1 VDDTHILGHQT
12 SPVATPPSKLVV
24 KRLTAPLPEKFDV
37 VVKILEKYRFGKY
50 TRIIMT
56 EIHKNIVNL
65 PKTTNKGLT
74 SSSLLISEVATLEH
88 KPEKFDQPYQ
98 LYYHKSKMIDLKEI
112 PYPYSHLSS
121 KESLADSIQKPQMY
135 LPIYQ
140 RFFELNDHNYQ
151 SISLNHQHHIK
162 NLQEV
167 TTLTH
172 SSIQPANV
180 FIKFSP
186 LLDPIKYMVGKY
198 DLDDPATKNLPT
210 IHSTE
215 SDTNPKILSTSN
227 ASYIDGFF
235 YYLTS
240 VLRNQHNF
248 VHGIDFYGSYLG
260 IQDNFK
266 VNIEEDLE
274 YLSKSPF
281 FIKNIGKL
289 MILENYNQENSP
301 FSHAGSRGYHP
312 TVSIDHT
319 DCCEQID
326 IGIIDIDTS
335 HELEISALN
344 SSGSPLPLSEKE
356 PVVDVTP
363 LLENEDD
370 EEITPL
376 DANDESEDD
385 SDDSK
390 SENSSEDILSDKEN
404 QEGCGDD
411 DEADWETEDETD
423 DEGGNDSPEAVAYIH
438 DFPVQLIFLEKCHG
452 TMDELFMN
460 NMNVEESRSALFQII
475 MILLVYQKLFKFTH
489 NDLHTNN
496 IMYVNT
502 DLVYLKYKYRNQYY
516 CVPTYGRIF
525 KIIDYGRSIYKYSK
539 LCFCSDSFAP
549 GGDAST
555 QYNCEPFMKSSK
567 PRLNPNMSF
576 DLCRLGCSIF
586 DFLFDDDDLVRG
598 AESLPTTNSIGHLG
612 DRRSLDTVVD
622 NDLKRTIQ
630 RWCTDDDGK
639 NILYKRNGS
648 ERYPGFKLYKMIART
663 VHQHTPEQQ
672 LTDPWFSIF
681 NENDTKHNEYM
692 HALTSSNITVSD
704 ISHIMDIDSYPEYA

>member
-1 VDDTHILGHQT
+1 
-12 SPVATPPSKLVV
+12 
-24 KRLTAPLPEKFDV
+24 
-37 VVKILEKYRFGKY
+37 
-50 TRIIMT
+50 M
-56 EIHKNIVNL
+56 NL
-65 PKTTNKGLT
+65 PKT
-74 SSSLLISEVATLEH
+74 SEDPKADVRITVASGGEVKASH
-88 KPEKFDQPYQ
+88 QYP
-98 LYYHKSKMIDLKEI
+98 LYYHKSKMIDMKEI
-112 PYPYSHLSS
+112 PYPYPHLSS
-121 KESLADSIQKPQMY
+121 KETLADSIQNPQMY

-140 RFFELNDHNYQ
+140 RFFELNDNNYQ
-151 SISLNHQHHIK
+151 SISLNHQYHIK
-162 NLQEV
+162 NLQEI

-172 SSIQPANV
+172 SSSSSPIQPANV
-180 FIKFSP
+180 FIKYSP

-198 DLDDPATKNLPT
+198 NLDDPATKNLPT

-215 SDTNPKILSTSN
+215 SDTHPKILSTSN
-227 ASYIDGFF
+227 ASYVDGFF

-281 FIKNIGKL
+281 FIQNIGKL

-301 FSHAGSRGYHP
+301 FSHTGSRGYHP
-312 TVSIDHT
+312 TVSIDQS
-319 DCCEQID
+319 DLGEQID
-326 IGIIDIDTS
+326 LGIIDIVS
-335 HELEISALN
+335 GPVVSSELDASV
-344 SSGSPLPLSEKE
+344 PLAEKE
-356 PVVDVTP
+356 IVVDVTP
-363 LLENEDD
+363 LLESDDD
-370 EEITPL
+370 EENLPL
-376 DANDESEDD
+376 DTNNDSDDD

-390 SENSSEDILSDKEN
+390 SEHSSEDILSDKEN
-404 QEGCGDD
+404 EEKGGDEEDD
-411 DEADWETEDETD
+411 DDDWETEDE
-423 DEGGNDSPEAVAYIH
+423 DEDEHDSPEAVAYIH
-438 DFPVQLIFLEKCHG
+438 DFPVQMIFLEKCHG
-452 TMDELFMN
+452 TMDELLTNQMSA
-460 NMNVEESRSALFQII
+460 EEARSALFQII

-496 IMYVNT
+496 IMFIHT
-502 DLVYLKYKYRNQYY
+502 DLAFLKYKYRNHIY

-555 QYNCEPFMKSSK
+555 QYNCEPFFKSSK

-586 DFLFDDDDLVRG
+586 DFLFDDNDM
-598 AESLPTTNSIGHLG
+598 
-612 DRRSLDTVVD
+612 DTVVND
-622 NDLKRTIQ
+622 DLKRTIQ

-639 NILYKRNGS
+639 NVLYKRNGS

-663 VHQHTPEQQ
+663 VHQHTPESQ
-672 LTDPWFSIF
+672 LTDSWFKIF
-681 NENDTKHNEYM
+681 NENDSKHAEYM
-692 HALTSSNITVSD
+692 KSHQDFYKSEDKLCISQLVKT
-704 ISHIMDIDSYPEYA
+704 SHIMDIDSYPEYA

>member
-1 VDDTHILGHQT
+1 
-12 SPVATPPSKLVV
+12 
-24 KRLTAPLPEKFDV
+24 
-37 VVKILEKYRFGKY
+37 
-50 TRIIMT
+50 
-56 EIHKNIVNL
+56 
-65 PKTTNKGLT
+65 
-74 SSSLLISEVATLEH
+74 
-88 KPEKFDQPYQ
+88 
-98 LYYHKSKMIDLKEI
+98 MIDLKEI
-112 PYPYSHLSS
+112 PYPYPHLDN
-121 KESLADSIQKPQMY
+121 KHPHTKITLADSIQNPQMY

-151 SISLNHQHHIK
+151 SISLNHQYHIK

-167 TTLTH
+167 TSLTH
-172 SSIQPANV
+172 SSSCSPIQPANV
-180 FIKFSP
+180 FIKYSP

-198 DLDDPATKNLPT
+198 NLDDPATKNLPT

-215 SDTNPKILSTSN
+215 SDTHPKILSDSN

-235 YYLTS
+235 YYLSS

-281 FIKNIGKL
+281 FIQNIGKL
-289 MILENYNQENSP
+289 MILENYDQENSP
-301 FSHAGSRGYHP
+301 FSHTGSRGYHP
-312 TVSIDHT
+312 TVSIDQGDLGEH
-319 DCCEQID
+319 ID
-326 IGIIDIDTS
+326 LGIIDIDLGASVPESLITDS
-335 HELEISALN
+335 GIGLVSGLKSLQLLTQKVTYGHRMSLDATIPDILSSN
-344 SSGSPLPLSEKE
+344 SEGGLRSPEEFEKE
-356 PVVDVTP
+356 MEVDVTP
-363 LLENEDD
+363 LLETDNDAENL
-370 EEITPL
+370 PL
-376 DANDESEDD
+376 DTNNDSDDD

-390 SENSSEDILSDKEN
+390 SEHSSEEDESTYARREGESDKEN
-404 QEGCGDD
+404 QED
-411 DEADWETEDETD
+411 DEDDEDDWETEDEDD
-423 DEGGNDSPEAVAYIH
+423 DENEHDSPEAVAYIH
-438 DFPVQLIFLEKCHG
+438 DFPVQMIFLEKCHG

-460 NMNVEESRSALFQII
+460 HMSEEETRSALFQII

-496 IMYVNT
+496 IMYVKT
-502 DLVYLKYKYRNQYY
+502 DLAFLKYKYRNHTY

-586 DFLFDDDDLVRG
+586 DFLFDDND
-598 AESLPTTNSIGHLG
+598 
-612 DRRSLDTVVD
+612 LDTVVD
-622 NDLKRTIQ
+622 NDLKRTIK

-639 NILYKRNGS
+639 NVLYKRNGS

-663 VHQHTPEQQ
+663 VHQHTPESQ
-672 LTDPWFSIF
+672 LTDPWFNIF
-681 NENDTKHNEYM
+681 DENDTRHTEYISNSEDDNRSPEELGKGHN
-692 HALTSSNITVSD
+692 

>member
-1 VDDTHILGHQT
+1 MN
-12 SPVATPPSKLVV
+12 P
-24 KRLTAPLPEKFDV
+24 
-37 VVKILEKYRFGKY
+37 
-50 TRIIMT
+50 
-56 EIHKNIVNL
+56 
-65 PKTTNKGLT
+65 PKT
-74 SSSLLISEVATLEH
+74 SEDPKADVRRTVASGVEVKASQQYL
-88 KPEKFDQPYQ
+88 

-112 PYPYSHLSS
+112 PYPYPHLDT
-121 KESLADSIQKPQMY
+121 KHPQTKITLADSIQNPQMY

-162 NLQEV
+162 NFQEV
-167 TTLTH
+167 TTLMN
-172 SSIQPANV
+172 SSSSSPIQSANV
-180 FIKFSP
+180 FIKYSP

-198 DLDDPATKNLPT
+198 NLDDPATKNLPT

-215 SDTNPKILSTSN
+215 SDTHPKILSDSN

-235 YYLTS
+235 YYLSS
-240 VLRNQHNF
+240 VLRNQHDF

-281 FIKNIGKL
+281 FIQNIGKL
-289 MILENYNQENSP
+289 MILENYDQENSP
-301 FSHAGSRGYHP
+301 FSHTGSRGYHP
-312 TVSIDHT
+312 TVSIDQGDLGEH
-319 DCCEQID
+319 ID
-326 IGIIDIDTS
+326 LGIIDIDPGDS
-335 HELEISALN
+335 IPNFEGDFVAGEV
-344 SSGSPLPLSEKE
+344 SSEGGFQPPLPIPEKE
-356 PVVDVTP
+356 TEVDLTP
-363 LLENEDD
+363 LLESDNDAENL
-370 EEITPL
+370 PL
-376 DANDESEDD
+376 DTNSDSDDD

-390 SENSSEDILSDKEN
+390 SEHSSEEDDSTYARRSGESDKEN
-404 QEGCGDD
+404 QEDQEDQEDGED
-411 DEADWETEDETD
+411 DEDDWETEDE
-423 DEGGNDSPEAVAYIH
+423 DEDENEHDSPEAVAYIH
-438 DFPVQLIFLEKCHG
+438 DFPVQMIFLEKCHG

-460 NMNVEESRSALFQII
+460 HMSEEETRSALFQII

-496 IMYVNT
+496 IMYVKT
-502 DLVYLKYKYRNQYY
+502 DLAFLKYKYRNHIY

-586 DFLFDDDDLVRG
+586 DFLFDDND
-598 AESLPTTNSIGHLG
+598 
-612 DRRSLDTVVD
+612 LDTVVD
-622 NDLKRTIQ
+622 NDLKRTIK

-639 NILYKRNGS
+639 NVLYKRNGS

-663 VHQHTPEQQ
+663 VHQHTPESQ
-672 LTDPWFSIF
+672 LTDPWFNIF
-681 NENDTKHNEYM
+681 NENDTRHTEYIQIGKG
-692 HALTSSNITVSD
+692 ASVPCSLSNTNSEGDRRSPEEFGKGLPASSLLTSPLALPPSKFGKVSN

>member
-1 VDDTHILGHQT
+1 
-12 SPVATPPSKLVV
+12 
-24 KRLTAPLPEKFDV
+24 
-37 VVKILEKYRFGKY
+37 
-50 TRIIMT
+50 
-56 EIHKNIVNL
+56 
-65 PKTTNKGLT
+65 
-74 SSSLLISEVATLEH
+74 
-88 KPEKFDQPYQ
+88 
-98 LYYHKSKMIDLKEI
+98 
-112 PYPYSHLSS
+112 
-121 KESLADSIQKPQMY
+121 MY

-167 TTLTH
+167 TTLMH
-172 SSIQPANV
+172 SSSCSPIQPADV
-180 FIKFSP
+180 FIKYSP

-198 DLDDPATKNLPT
+198 NLDDPATKNLPT

-215 SDTNPKILSTSN
+215 SDTHPKILSDSN

-235 YYLTS
+235 YYLSS

-281 FIKNIGKL
+281 FIQNIGKL
-289 MILENYNQENSP
+289 MILENYDQDNSP
-301 FSHAGSRGYHP
+301 FSHSGSRGYHP
-312 TVSIDHT
+312 TVLIDQSDIGEH
-319 DCCEQID
+319 ID
-326 IGIIDIDTS
+326 LGIIDIDKGASVHSSLCTT
-335 HELEISALN
+335 N
-344 SSGSPLPLSEKE
+344 SSGDLRSLEEFDTGIDVENMTNEISTFSADHHALDVTTSLESEKE
-356 PVVDVTP
+356 I
-363 LLENEDD
+363 L
-370 EEITPL
+370 PL
-376 DANDESEDD
+376 DTNDDSDDD

-390 SENSSEDILSDKEN
+390 SEHSSEDVVSDKEN
-404 QEGCGDD
+404 QEDGGDD
-411 DEADWETEDETD
+411 EDDWETEDE
-423 DEGGNDSPEAVAYIH
+423 DESEGEDGNDSPEAVAYIH
-438 DFPVQLIFLEKCHG
+438 DFPVQMIFLEKCHG

-460 NMNVEESRSALFQII
+460 HMSEEETRSALFQII

-496 IMYVNT
+496 IMYVKT
-502 DLVYLKYKYRNQYY
+502 DLAFLKYKYRNHIY

-586 DFLFDDDDLVRG
+586 DFLFDDND
-598 AESLPTTNSIGHLG
+598 
-612 DRRSLDTVVD
+612 LDTVVD
-622 NDLKRTIQ
+622 NDLKRTIK

-639 NILYKRNGS
+639 NVLYKRNGS

-663 VHQHTPEQQ
+663 VHQHTPESQ
-672 LTDPWFSIF
+672 LTDPWFNIF
-681 NENDTKHNEYM
+681 DENDTRHTEYISN
-692 HALTSSNITVSD
+692 SSVSEPHSNRTRFTTEGD
-704 ISHIMDIDSYPEYA
+704 SRSLEEFGKGHIERVASSHIMDIDSYPEYT

>member
-1 VDDTHILGHQT
+1 
-12 SPVATPPSKLVV
+12 
-24 KRLTAPLPEKFDV
+24 
-37 VVKILEKYRFGKY
+37 
-50 TRIIMT
+50 MT
-56 EIHKNIVNL
+56 EIRKNVPNL
-65 PKTTNKGLT
+65 PKT
-74 SSSLLISEVATLEH
+74 S
-88 KPEKFDQPYQ
+88 DQLYL

-112 PYPYSHLSS
+112 PYPYPHLSS
-121 KESLADSIQKPQMY
+121 KETLADSIQKPQMY

-162 NLQEV
+162 NLQEI
-167 TTLTH
+167 TTLVH
-172 SSIQPANV
+172 SSSGSPIQPADV

-198 DLDDPATKNLPT
+198 NLDDPATKNLPT

-215 SDTNPKILSTSN
+215 SDTHPKILSTSN
-227 ASYIDGFF
+227 ASYVDGFF

-281 FIKNIGKL
+281 FIQNIGKL

-312 TVSIDHT
+312 SVIIDHT
-319 DCCEQID
+319 DCSEHID
-326 IGIIDIDTS
+326 IGIIDIP
-335 HELEISALN
+335 
-344 SSGSPLPLSEKE
+344 SSGKGASVLCSLLTTNSEGDRRSPDKFEELVREQNSENSE
-356 PVVDVTP
+356 VDVTH
-363 LLENEDD
+363 LLESDD
-370 EEITPL
+370 DKENPPL
-376 DANDESEDD
+376 DTNNESDDD

-390 SENSSEDILSDKEN
+390 SEHSSEDVISDKEN
-404 QEGCGDD
+404 QENGGDD
-411 DEADWETEDETD
+411 DDDWETEDGTD
-423 DEGGNDSPEAVAYIH
+423 DEDEDEDDHDSPEAIAYIH
-438 DFPVQLIFLEKCHG
+438 DFPVQMIFLEKCHG
-452 TMDELFMN
+452 TMDELLTNHMS
-460 NMNVEESRSALFQII
+460 VEETRSALFQII

-502 DLVYLKYKYRNQYY
+502 DLAFLKYKYNNQIF

-576 DLCRLGCSIF
+576 DLCRLGSSIY
-586 DFLFDDDDLVRG
+586 DFLFDDN
-598 AESLPTTNSIGHLG
+598 E
-612 DRRSLDTVVD
+612 LDTVVHD
-622 NDLKRTIQ
+622 DLKRTIQ

-663 VHQHTPEQQ
+663 VHQHTPESQ
-672 LTDPWFSIF
+672 LNDPWFKIF
-681 NENDTKHNEYM
+681 NENDSKHSEYI
-692 HALTSSNITVSD
+692 HACNGQGASKFGSD
-704 ISHIMDIDSYPEYA
+704 ANMSHIMDIDSYPEYV

>member
-1 VDDTHILGHQT
+1 MN
-12 SPVATPPSKLVV
+12 P
-24 KRLTAPLPEKFDV
+24 
-37 VVKILEKYRFGKY
+37 
-50 TRIIMT
+50 
-56 EIHKNIVNL
+56 
-65 PKTTNKGLT
+65 PKT
-74 SSSLLISEVATLEH
+74 S
-88 KPEKFDQPYQ
+88 DQQYL

-112 PYPYSHLSS
+112 PYPYPHLDT
-121 KESLADSIQKPQMY
+121 KHPLTKITLADSIQNPQMY

-162 NLQEV
+162 NFQEV
-167 TTLTH
+167 TTLMH
-172 SSIQPANV
+172 SSSSSPIQSANV
-180 FIKFSP
+180 FIKYSP

-198 DLDDPATKNLPT
+198 NLDDPATKNLPT

-215 SDTNPKILSTSN
+215 SDTHPKILSDSN

-235 YYLTS
+235 YYLSS

-281 FIKNIGKL
+281 FIQNIGKL
-289 MILENYNQENSP
+289 MILENYDQDNSP
-301 FSHAGSRGYHP
+301 FSHSGSRGYHP
-312 TVSIDHT
+312 TVSIDQGDLGEH
-319 DCCEQID
+319 ID
-326 IGIIDIDTS
+326 LGIIDIDTGIEGENLPNEINS
-335 HELEISALN
+335 FSTDYHAHDVTTSLE
-344 SSGSPLPLSEKE
+344 SEKE
-356 PVVDVTP
+356 V
-363 LLENEDD
+363 L
-370 EEITPL
+370 PL
-376 DANDESEDD
+376 DTNNDSDDD

-390 SENSSEDILSDKEN
+390 SEHSSEDVLSDKEN
-404 QEGCGDD
+404 QEDGED
-411 DEADWETEDETD
+411 DEDDWETEDE
-423 DEGGNDSPEAVAYIH
+423 DEDENEHEHDSPEAVAYIH
-438 DFPVQLIFLEKCHG
+438 DFPVQMIFLEKCHG

-460 NMNVEESRSALFQII
+460 HMSEEETRSALFQII

-496 IMYVNT
+496 IMYVKT
-502 DLVYLKYKYRNQYY
+502 DLAFLKYKYRNHIY

-586 DFLFDDDDLVRG
+586 DFLFDDND
-598 AESLPTTNSIGHLG
+598 
-612 DRRSLDTVVD
+612 LDTVVD
-622 NDLKRTIQ
+622 SDLKRTIK

-639 NILYKRNGS
+639 NVLYKRNGS

-663 VHQHTPEQQ
+663 VHQHTPESQ
-672 LTDPWFSIF
+672 LTDPWFNIF
-681 NENDTKHNEYM
+681 DENDTRHTEYIQIGKGLS
-692 HALTSSNITVSD
+692 ASSLLTQEVASLPEEFGKGFPASSLLTQEVASLPEEFGKVSN